1 MKPSKKAVSK
11 TKKNINSTDSKIKFK
26 FAKSVLNLFIG
37 YALYPDTT
45 KVSKMDLSNLYK
57 LLKMTD
63 ERTYEFDISMYSRL
77 ELAKKILEARIEKGL
92 YSFDAIISYC
102 TIENDSENNK
112 LINSIDSFR
121 KLKETEINYIT
132 RSVTDR
138 LQYAF
143 ILIYKEIILEEF
155 LRIDSGDFDS
165 YKEIVSEVKEQC
177 SQLLNE
183 IRKADSASMKKSF
196 TLKSGIFEE
205 LVTNAVSAITDPNT
219 ALITGIQMLNDM
231 LSPGYMPGR
240 LYIWLGIS
248 GSFKSL
254 MLLLSCYWIKKYNKI
269 ETERIPTVLYITT
282 ENSID
287 ESIIRLFNM
296 STPGGDIRQYTPQEV
311 ADMMRT
317 TGSLGLGEGETDIVM
332 QYYNNFEISTGDIY
346 NIVDDLEDN
355 NREVVAVVVDYIKR
369 IRSIT
374 PSMDERIR
382 LANVSNELKDLSVN
396 LKVPVITAQQINR
409 AGNMALDNA
418 SETGKE
424 DLARFLGRGNI
435 AQCWD
440 IIENSDW
447 CGILNIEIEKSTNIK
462 YLTVKEIKK
471 RYKSL
476 TNVTYFNQPF
486 VDIDSIQLVEDVG
499 LTNPAGKI
507 SLATNLNMVDNSMV
521 NSTRGEKSAKPR
533 EEIKSKSK
541 KFSDEFKF
549 DLNI

>member
-1 MKPSKKAVSK
+1 MKQSKKSV
-11 TKKNINSTDSKIKFK
+11 TKIQNNIHNSDNKIKFK
-26 FAKSVLNLFIG
+26 FPKSILNLFIG
-37 YALYPDTT
+37 YSLYPDTS

-63 ERTYEFDISMYSRL
+63 ERSYEFDVSMYARL

-92 YSFDAIISYC
+92 YSFDAIMSYC
-102 TIENDSENNK
+102 NIENDVENNK
-112 LINSIDSFR
+112 LINNINSFTN
-121 KLKETEINYIT
+121 LTESEIRYIT
-132 RSVTDR
+132 RAVTDR

-143 ILIYKEIILEEF
+143 ILLYKEIILNEF
-155 LRIDSGDFDS
+155 LKIDTGEFTS
-165 YKEIVSEVKEQC
+165 YKEVVAEVKEQC
-177 SQLLNE
+177 AQLLND
-183 IRKADSASMKKSF
+183 IRKADAATMKKSF
-196 TLKSGIFEE
+196 SLKEGIFEE
-205 LVTNAVSAITDPNT
+205 LVTSAVSSITDPGT
-219 ALITGIQMLNDM
+219 ALVTGVQMLNDM

-254 MLLLSCYWIKKYNKI
+254 MLLMSCYWIKKYNKI
-269 ETERIPTVLYITT
+269 ETTKTPTVLYITT

-296 STPGGDIRQYTPQEV
+296 STTCGDIRQYLPEEV
-311 ADMMRT
+311 AGMMRDS
-317 TGSLGLGEGETDIVM
+317 GGLTLDDGDTDIVM

-355 NREVVAVVVDYIKR
+355 NREVIAVVVDYIKR
-369 IRSIT
+369 IRSISPT
-374 PSMDERIR
+374 IDERIR

-396 LKVPVITAQQINR
+396 LKIPVITAQQINR

-447 CGILNIEIEKSTNIK
+447 CGILNIEVEKSSNIK

-471 RYKSL
+471 RYKSM
-476 TNVTYFNQPF
+476 TNITYFNQPF
-486 VDIDSIQLVEDVG
+486 VDVDSIQMVEDVG
-499 LTNPAGKI
+499 WSTPAGKI
-507 SLATNLNMVDNSMV
+507 SLATNLNIVDNSMV
-521 NSTRGEKSAKPR
+521 NSTRGDKSAKPR
-533 EEIKSKSK
+533 EDVAK
-541 KFSDEFKF
+541 KKKYSDEFKF
-549 DLNI
+549 DLAI

>member
-1 MKPSKKAVSK
+1 MKQSKKSV
-11 TKKNINSTDSKIKFK
+11 TKIQNNIHNSDNKIKFK
-26 FAKSVLNLFIG
+26 FPKSILNLFIG
-37 YALYPDTT
+37 YSLYPDTS

-63 ERTYEFDISMYSRL
+63 ERSYEFDVSMYARL

-92 YSFDAIISYC
+92 YSFDAIMSYC
-102 TIENDSENNK
+102 NIENDVENNK
-112 LINSIDSFR
+112 LINNINSFTN
-121 KLKETEINYIT
+121 LTESEIKYIT
-132 RSVTDR
+132 RAVTDR

-143 ILIYKEIILEEF
+143 ILLYKEIILNEF
-155 LRIDSGDFDS
+155 LKIDTGEFTS
-165 YKEIVSEVKEQC
+165 YKEVVSEVKEQC
-177 SQLLNE
+177 AQLLND
-183 IRKADSASMKKSF
+183 IRKADAATMKKSF
-196 TLKSGIFEE
+196 SLKEGIFEE
-205 LVTNAVSAITDPNT
+205 LVTSAVASITDPGT
-219 ALITGIQMLNDM
+219 ALVTGVPMLNDM

-254 MLLLSCYWIKKYNKI
+254 MLLMSCYWIKKYNKI
-269 ETERIPTVLYITT
+269 ETTKTPTVLYITT

-296 STPGGDIRQYTPQEV
+296 STTCGDIRQYLPEEI
-311 ADMMRT
+311 AGMMRES
-317 TGSLGLGEGETDIVM
+317 GGLTLDDGDTDIVM

-355 NREVVAVVVDYIKR
+355 NREVIAVVVDYIKR
-369 IRSIT
+369 IRSISPT
-374 PSMDERIR
+374 IDERIR

-396 LKVPVITAQQINR
+396 LKIPVITAQQINR

-447 CGILNIEIEKSTNIK
+447 CGILNIEVEKSSNIK

-471 RYKSL
+471 RYKSM
-476 TNVTYFNQPF
+476 TNITYFNQPF
-486 VDIDSIQLVEDVG
+486 VDVDSIQMVEDVG
-499 LTNPAGKI
+499 WSTPAGKI
-507 SLATNLNMVDNSMV
+507 SLATNLNIVDNSMV
-521 NSTRGEKSAKPR
+521 NSTRGDKSAKPR
-533 EEIKSKSK
+533 EDK
-541 KFSDEFKF
+541 KKKKKYSDEFKF
-549 DLNI
+549 DLAI

>member
-1 MKPSKKAVSK
+1 MKQSKKSV
-11 TKKNINSTDSKIKFK
+11 TKIQNNIHNSDNKIKFK
-26 FAKSVLNLFIG
+26 FPKSILNLFIG
-37 YALYPDTT
+37 YSLYPDTS

-63 ERTYEFDISMYSRL
+63 ERSYEFDVSMYARL

-92 YSFDAIISYC
+92 YSFDAIMSYC
-102 TIENDSENNK
+102 NIENDVENNK
-112 LINSIDSFR
+112 LINNINSFTN
-121 KLKETEINYIT
+121 LTESEIRYIT
-132 RSVTDR
+132 RAVTDR

-143 ILIYKEIILEEF
+143 ILLYKEIILNEF
-155 LRIDSGDFDS
+155 LKIDTGEFTS
-165 YKEIVSEVKEQC
+165 YKEVVAEVKEQC
-177 SQLLNE
+177 AQLLND
-183 IRKADSASMKKSF
+183 IRKADAATMKKSF
-196 TLKSGIFEE
+196 SLKEGIFEE
-205 LVTNAVSAITDPNT
+205 LVTSAVSSITDPGT
-219 ALITGIQMLNDM
+219 ALVTGVQMLNDM

-254 MLLLSCYWIKKYNKI
+254 MLLMSCYWIKKYNKI
-269 ETERIPTVLYITT
+269 ETTKTPTVLYITT

-296 STPGGDIRQYTPQEV
+296 STTCGDIRQYLPEEV
-311 ADMMRT
+311 AGMMRES
-317 TGSLGLGEGETDIVM
+317 GGLTLDDGDTDIVM

-355 NREVVAVVVDYIKR
+355 NREVIAVVVDYIKR
-369 IRSIT
+369 IRSISPT
-374 PSMDERIR
+374 IDERIR

-396 LKVPVITAQQINR
+396 LKIPVITAQQINR

-447 CGILNIEIEKSTNIK
+447 CGILNIEVEKSSNIK

-471 RYKSL
+471 RYKSM
-476 TNVTYFNQPF
+476 TNITYFNQPF
-486 VDIDSIQLVEDVG
+486 VDVDSIQMVEDVG
-499 LTNPAGKI
+499 WSTPAGKI
-507 SLATNLNMVDNSMV
+507 SLATNLNIVDNSMV
-521 NSTRGEKSAKPR
+521 NSTRGDKSAKPR
-533 EEIKSKSK
+533 EDVAK
-541 KFSDEFKF
+541 KKKYSDEFKF
-549 DLNI
+549 DLAI

>member
-1 MKPSKKAVSK
+1 MKQSKKSV
-11 TKKNINSTDSKIKFK
+11 TKIQNNIHNSDNKIKFK
-26 FAKSVLNLFIG
+26 FPKSILNLFIG
-37 YALYPDTT
+37 YSLYPDTS

-63 ERTYEFDISMYSRL
+63 ERSYEFDVSMYARL

-92 YSFDAIISYC
+92 YSFDAIMSYC
-102 TIENDSENNK
+102 NIENDVENNK
-112 LINSIDSFR
+112 LINNISSFTN
-121 KLKETEINYIT
+121 LTESEIKYIT
-132 RSVTDR
+132 RAVTDR

-143 ILIYKEIILEEF
+143 ILLYKEIILNEF
-155 LRIDSGDFDS
+155 LKIDTGEFTS
-165 YKEIVSEVKEQC
+165 YKEVVAEVKDQC
-177 SQLLNE
+177 AQLLND
-183 IRKADSASMKKSF
+183 IRKADAATMKKSF
-196 TLKSGIFEE
+196 SLKEGIFEE
-205 LVTNAVSAITDPNT
+205 LVTSAVSSITDPGT
-219 ALITGIQMLNDM
+219 ALVTGVQMLNDM

-254 MLLLSCYWIKKYNKI
+254 MLLMSCYWIKKYNKI
-269 ETERIPTVLYITT
+269 ETTKTPTVLYITT

-296 STPGGDIRQYTPQEV
+296 STTCGDIRQYLPEEV
-311 ADMMRT
+311 AGMMRES
-317 TGSLGLGEGETDIVM
+317 GGLTLDDGDIDIVM

-355 NREVVAVVVDYIKR
+355 NREVIAVVVDYIKR
-369 IRSIT
+369 IRSISPT
-374 PSMDERIR
+374 IDERIR

-396 LKVPVITAQQINR
+396 LKIPVITAQQINR

-447 CGILNIEIEKSTNIK
+447 CGILNIEVEKSSNIK

-471 RYKSL
+471 RYKSM
-476 TNVTYFNQPF
+476 TNITYFNQPF
-486 VDIDSIQLVEDVG
+486 VDVDSIQMVEDVG
-499 LTNPAGKI
+499 WSTPAGKI
-507 SLATNLNMVDNSMV
+507 SLATNLNIVDNSMV
-521 NSTRGEKSAKPR
+521 NSTRGDKSAKPR
-533 EEIKSKSK
+533 EDVAK
-541 KFSDEFKF
+541 KKKYSDEFKF
-549 DLNI
+549 DLAI

>member
-1 MKPSKKAVSK
+1 MKQSKKSV
-11 TKKNINSTDSKIKFK
+11 TKIQNNIHNSDNKIKFK
-26 FAKSVLNLFIG
+26 FPKSILNLFIG
-37 YALYPDTT
+37 YSLYPDTS

-63 ERTYEFDISMYSRL
+63 ERSYEFDVSMYARL

-92 YSFDAIISYC
+92 YSFDAILSYC
-102 TIENDSENNK
+102 NIENDVENNK
-112 LINSIDSFR
+112 LINNISSFTN
-121 KLKETEINYIT
+121 LTESEIKYIT
-132 RSVTDR
+132 RAVTDR

-143 ILIYKEIILEEF
+143 ILLYKEIILNEF
-155 LRIDSGDFDS
+155 LKIDTGEFTS
-165 YKEIVSEVKEQC
+165 YKEVVAEVKEQC
-177 SQLLNE
+177 AQLLND
-183 IRKADSASMKKSF
+183 IRKADAATMKKSF
-196 TLKSGIFEE
+196 SLKEGIFEE
-205 LVTNAVSAITDPNT
+205 LVTSAVSSITDPGT
-219 ALITGIQMLNDM
+219 ALVTGVQMLNDM

-254 MLLLSCYWIKKYNKI
+254 MLLMSCYWIKKYNKI
-269 ETERIPTVLYITT
+269 ETTKTPTVLYITT

-296 STPGGDIRQYTPQEV
+296 STTCGDIRQYLPEEI
-311 ADMMRT
+311 AGMMRES
-317 TGSLGLGEGETDIVM
+317 GGLTLDDGDTDIVM

-355 NREVVAVVVDYIKR
+355 NREVIAVVVDYIKR
-369 IRSIT
+369 IRSISPT
-374 PSMDERIR
+374 IDERIR

-396 LKVPVITAQQINR
+396 LKIPVITAQQINR

-447 CGILNIEIEKSTNIK
+447 CGILNIEVEKSSNIK

-471 RYKSL
+471 RYKSM
-476 TNVTYFNQPF
+476 TNITYFNQPF
-486 VDIDSIQLVEDVG
+486 VDVDSIQMVEDVG
-499 LTNPAGKI
+499 WSTPAGKI
-507 SLATNLNMVDNSMV
+507 SLATNLNIVDNSMV
-521 NSTRGEKSAKPR
+521 NSTRGDKSAKPR
-533 EEIKSKSK
+533 EDVAK
-541 KFSDEFKF
+541 KKKYSDEFKF
-549 DLNI
+549 DLAI

>member
-1 MKPSKKAVSK
+1 MKQSKKSI
-11 TKKNINSTDSKIKFK
+11 TKIQNNIHNSDNKIKFK
-26 FAKSVLNLFIG
+26 FPKSILNLFIG
-37 YALYPDTT
+37 YSLYPDTS

-63 ERTYEFDISMYSRL
+63 ERSYEFDVSMYARL

-92 YSFDAIISYC
+92 YSFDAIMSYC
-102 TIENDSENNK
+102 NIENDVENNK
-112 LINSIDSFR
+112 LINNINSFTN
-121 KLKETEINYIT
+121 LTESEIKYIT
-132 RSVTDR
+132 RAVTDR

-143 ILIYKEIILEEF
+143 ILLYKEIILNEF
-155 LRIDSGDFDS
+155 LKIDTGEFTS
-165 YKEIVSEVKEQC
+165 YKEVVSQVKEQC
-177 SQLLNE
+177 AQLLND
-183 IRKADSASMKKSF
+183 IRKADAATMKKSF
-196 TLKSGIFEE
+196 SLKEGIFEE
-205 LVTNAVSAITDPNT
+205 LVTSAVASITDPGT
-219 ALITGIQMLNDM
+219 ALVTGVQMLNDM

-254 MLLLSCYWIKKYNKI
+254 MLLMSCYWIKKYNKI
-269 ETERIPTVLYITT
+269 ETTKTPTVLYITT

-296 STPGGDIRQYTPQEV
+296 STTCGDIRQYLPEEV
-311 ADMMRT
+311 AGMMRES
-317 TGSLGLGEGETDIVM
+317 GGLTLDDGDTDIVM

-355 NREVVAVVVDYIKR
+355 NREVIAVVVDYIKR
-369 IRSIT
+369 IRSISPT
-374 PSMDERIR
+374 IDERIR

-396 LKVPVITAQQINR
+396 LKIPVITAQQINR

-447 CGILNIEIEKSTNIK
+447 CGILNIEVEKSSNIK

-471 RYKSL
+471 RYKSM
-476 TNVTYFNQPF
+476 TNITYFNQPF
-486 VDIDSIQLVEDVG
+486 VDVDSIQMVEDVG
-499 LTNPAGKI
+499 WSTPAGKI
-507 SLATNLNMVDNSMV
+507 SLATNLNIVDNSMV
-521 NSTRGEKSAKPR
+521 NSTRGDKSAKPR
-533 EEIKSKSK
+533 EDVAK
-541 KFSDEFKF
+541 KKKYSDEFKF
-549 DLNI
+549 DLAI

>member
-1 MKPSKKAVSK
+1 MKQSKKSV
-11 TKKNINSTDSKIKFK
+11 TKIQNNIHNSDNKIKFK
-26 FAKSVLNLFIG
+26 FPKSILNLFIG
-37 YALYPDTT
+37 YALYPDTS

-63 ERTYEFDISMYSRL
+63 ERSYEFDVSMYARL

-92 YSFDAIISYC
+92 YSFDAIMSYC
-102 TIENDSENNK
+102 NIENDVENNK
-112 LINSIDSFR
+112 LINNISSFTN
-121 KLKETEINYIT
+121 LTESEIKYIT
-132 RSVTDR
+132 RAVTDR

-143 ILIYKEIILEEF
+143 ILLYKEIILNEF
-155 LRIDSGDFDS
+155 LKIDTGEFTS
-165 YKEIVSEVKEQC
+165 YKEVVAEVKEQC
-177 SQLLNE
+177 AQLLND
-183 IRKADSASMKKSF
+183 IRKADAATMKKSF
-196 TLKSGIFEE
+196 SLKEGIFEE
-205 LVTNAVSAITDPNT
+205 LVTSAVASITDPGT
-219 ALITGIQMLNDM
+219 ALVTGVQMLNDM

-254 MLLLSCYWIKKYNKI
+254 MLLMSCYWIKKYNKI
-269 ETERIPTVLYITT
+269 ETTKTPTVLYITT

-296 STPGGDIRQYTPQEV
+296 STTCGDIRQYLPEEI
-311 ADMMRT
+311 AGMMRES
-317 TGSLGLGEGETDIVM
+317 GGLTLDDGDTDIVM

-355 NREVVAVVVDYIKR
+355 NREVIAVVVDYIKR
-369 IRSIT
+369 IRSISPT
-374 PSMDERIR
+374 IDERIR

-396 LKVPVITAQQINR
+396 LKIPVITAQQINR

-447 CGILNIEIEKSTNIK
+447 CGILNIEVEKSSNIK

-471 RYKSL
+471 RYKSM
-476 TNVTYFNQPF
+476 TNITYFNQPF
-486 VDIDSIQLVEDVG
+486 VDVDSIQMVEDVG
-499 LTNPAGKI
+499 WSTPAGKI
-507 SLATNLNMVDNSMV
+507 SLATNLNIVDNSMV
-521 NSTRGEKSAKPR
+521 NSTRGDKSAKPR
-533 EEIKSKSK
+533 EDVAK
-541 KFSDEFKF
+541 KKKYSDEFKF
-549 DLNI
+549 DLAI

>member
-1 MKPSKKAVSK
+1 MKQSKKSV
-11 TKKNINSTDSKIKFK
+11 TKIQNNIHNSDNKIKFK
-26 FAKSVLNLFIG
+26 FPKSILNLFIG
-37 YALYPDTT
+37 YSLYPDTS

-63 ERTYEFDISMYSRL
+63 ERSYEFDVSMYARL

-92 YSFDAIISYC
+92 YSFDAIMSYC
-102 TIENDSENNK
+102 NIENDVENNK
-112 LINSIDSFR
+112 LINNINSFTN
-121 KLKETEINYIT
+121 LTESEIKYIT
-132 RSVTDR
+132 RAVTDR

-143 ILIYKEIILEEF
+143 ILLYKEIILNEF
-155 LRIDSGDFDS
+155 LKIDTGEFTS
-165 YKEIVSEVKEQC
+165 YKEVVAEVKEQC
-177 SQLLNE
+177 AQLLND
-183 IRKADSASMKKSF
+183 IRKADVATMKKSF
-196 TLKSGIFEE
+196 SLKEGIFEE
-205 LVTNAVSAITDPNT
+205 LVTSAVSSITDPGT
-219 ALITGIQMLNDM
+219 ALVTGVQMLNDM

-254 MLLLSCYWIKKYNKI
+254 MLLMSCYWIKKYNKI
-269 ETERIPTVLYITT
+269 ETTKTPTVLYITT

-296 STPGGDIRQYTPQEV
+296 STTCGDIRQYLPEEV
-311 ADMMRT
+311 AGMMRDS
-317 TGSLGLGEGETDIVM
+317 GGLTLDDGDTDIVM

-355 NREVVAVVVDYIKR
+355 NREVIAVVVDYIKR
-369 IRSIT
+369 IRSISPT
-374 PSMDERIR
+374 IDERIR

-396 LKVPVITAQQINR
+396 LKIPVITAQQINR

-447 CGILNIEIEKSTNIK
+447 CGILNIEVEKSSNIK

-471 RYKSL
+471 RYKSM
-476 TNVTYFNQPF
+476 TNITYFNQPF
-486 VDIDSIQLVEDVG
+486 VDVDSIQMVEDVG
-499 LTNPAGKI
+499 WSTPAGKI
-507 SLATNLNMVDNSMV
+507 SLATNLNIVDNSMV
-521 NSTRGEKSAKPR
+521 NSTRGDKSAKPR
-533 EEIKSKSK
+533 EDVAK
-541 KFSDEFKF
+541 KKKYSDEFKF
-549 DLNI
+549 DLAI

>member
-1 MKPSKKAVSK
+1 MKQSKKSV
-11 TKKNINSTDSKIKFK
+11 TKIQNNIHNSDNKIKFK
-26 FAKSVLNLFIG
+26 FPKSILNLFIG
-37 YALYPDTT
+37 YSLYPDTS

-63 ERTYEFDISMYSRL
+63 ERSYEFDVSMYARL

-92 YSFDAIISYC
+92 YSFDAIMSYC
-102 TIENDSENNK
+102 NIENDVENNK
-112 LINSIDSFR
+112 LINNINSFTN
-121 KLKETEINYIT
+121 LTESEIKYIT
-132 RSVTDR
+132 RAVTDR

-143 ILIYKEIILEEF
+143 ILLYKEIILNEF
-155 LRIDSGDFDS
+155 LKIDTGEFTS
-165 YKEIVSEVKEQC
+165 YKEVVSEVKEQC
-177 SQLLNE
+177 AQLLND
-183 IRKADSASMKKSF
+183 IRKADAATMKKSF
-196 TLKSGIFEE
+196 SLKEGIFEE
-205 LVTNAVSAITDPNT
+205 LVTSAVASITDPGT
-219 ALITGIQMLNDM
+219 ALVTGVQMLNDM

-254 MLLLSCYWIKKYNKI
+254 MLLMSCYCIKKYNKI
-269 ETERIPTVLYITT
+269 ETTKTPTVLYITT

-296 STPGGDIRQYTPQEV
+296 STTCGDIRQYLPEEI
-311 ADMMRT
+311 AGMMRES
-317 TGSLGLGEGETDIVM
+317 GGLTLDDGDTDIVM

-355 NREVVAVVVDYIKR
+355 NREVIAVVVDYIKR
-369 IRSIT
+369 IRSISPT
-374 PSMDERIR
+374 IDERIR

-396 LKVPVITAQQINR
+396 LKIPVITAQQINR

-447 CGILNIEIEKSTNIK
+447 CGILNIEVEKSSNIK

-471 RYKSL
+471 RYKSM
-476 TNVTYFNQPF
+476 TNITYFNQPF
-486 VDIDSIQLVEDVG
+486 VDVDSIQMVEDVG
-499 LTNPAGKI
+499 WSTPAGKI
-507 SLATNLNMVDNSMV
+507 SLATNLNIVDNSMV
-521 NSTRGEKSAKPR
+521 NSTRGDKSAKPR
-533 EEIKSKSK
+533 EDVAK
-541 KFSDEFKF
+541 KKKYSDEFKF
-549 DLNI
+549 DLAI

>member
-1 MKPSKKAVSK
+1 MKQSKKSV
-11 TKKNINSTDSKIKFK
+11 TKIQNNIHNSDNKIKFK
-26 FAKSVLNLFIG
+26 FPKSILNLFIG
-37 YALYPDTT
+37 YSLYPDTS

-63 ERTYEFDISMYSRL
+63 ERSYEFDVSMYARL

-92 YSFDAIISYC
+92 YSFDAIMSYC
-102 TIENDSENNK
+102 NIENDVENNK
-112 LINSIDSFR
+112 LINNINSFTN
-121 KLKETEINYIT
+121 LTESEIKYIT
-132 RSVTDR
+132 RAVTDR

-143 ILIYKEIILEEF
+143 ILLYKEIILNEF
-155 LRIDSGDFDS
+155 LKIDTGEFTS
-165 YKEIVSEVKEQC
+165 YKEVVSEVKEQC
-177 SQLLNE
+177 AQLLND
-183 IRKADSASMKKSF
+183 IRKADAATMKKSF
-196 TLKSGIFEE
+196 SLKEGIFEE
-205 LVTNAVSAITDPNT
+205 LVTSAVASITDPGT
-219 ALITGIQMLNDM
+219 ALVTGIQMLNDM
-231 LSPGYMPGR
+231 LSPGYMPAR

-254 MLLLSCYWIKKYNKI
+254 MLLMSCYWIKKYNKI
-269 ETERIPTVLYITT
+269 ETTKTPTVLYITT

-296 STPGGDIRQYTPQEV
+296 STTCGDIRQYLPEEI
-311 ADMMRT
+311 AGMMRES
-317 TGSLGLGEGETDIVM
+317 GGLTLDDGDTDIVM

-355 NREVVAVVVDYIKR
+355 NREVIAVVVDYIKR
-369 IRSIT
+369 IRSISPT
-374 PSMDERIR
+374 IDERIR

-396 LKVPVITAQQINR
+396 LKIPVITAQQINR

-447 CGILNIEIEKSTNIK
+447 CGILNIEVEKSSNIK

-471 RYKSL
+471 RYKSM
-476 TNVTYFNQPF
+476 TNITYFNQPF
-486 VDIDSIQLVEDVG
+486 VDVDSIQMVEDVG
-499 LTNPAGKI
+499 WSTPAGKI
-507 SLATNLNMVDNSMV
+507 SLATNLNIVDNSMV
-521 NSTRGEKSAKPR
+521 NSTRGDKSAKPR
-533 EEIKSKSK
+533 EDVAK
-541 KFSDEFKF
+541 KKKYSDEFKF
-549 DLNI
+549 DLAI

>member
-1 MKPSKKAVSK
+1 MKQSKKSV
-11 TKKNINSTDSKIKFK
+11 TKIQNNIHNSDNKIKFK
-26 FAKSVLNLFIG
+26 FPKSILNLFIG
-37 YALYPDTT
+37 YSLYPDTS

-63 ERTYEFDISMYSRL
+63 ERSYEFDVSMYARL

-92 YSFDAIISYC
+92 YSFDAIMSYC
-102 TIENDSENNK
+102 NIENDVENNK
-112 LINSIDSFR
+112 LINNISSFTN
-121 KLKETEINYIT
+121 LTESEIKYIT
-132 RSVTDR
+132 RAVTDR

-143 ILIYKEIILEEF
+143 ILLYKEIILNEF
-155 LRIDSGDFDS
+155 LKIDTGEFTS
-165 YKEIVSEVKEQC
+165 YKEVVSEVKEQC
-177 SQLLNE
+177 AQLLND
-183 IRKADSASMKKSF
+183 IRKADAATMKKSF
-196 TLKSGIFEE
+196 SLKEGIFEE
-205 LVTNAVSAITDPNT
+205 LVTSAVSSITDPGT
-219 ALITGIQMLNDM
+219 ALVTGVQMLNDM

-254 MLLLSCYWIKKYNKI
+254 MLLMSCYWIKKYNKI
-269 ETERIPTVLYITT
+269 ETTKTPTVLYITT

-296 STPGGDIRQYTPQEV
+296 STTCGDIRQYLPEEV
-311 ADMMRT
+311 AGMMRNS
-317 TGSLGLGEGETDIVM
+317 GGLTLDDGDTDIVM

-355 NREVVAVVVDYIKR
+355 NREVIAVVVDYIKR
-369 IRSIT
+369 IRSISPT
-374 PSMDERIR
+374 IDERIR

-396 LKVPVITAQQINR
+396 LKIPVITAQQINR

-447 CGILNIEIEKSTNIK
+447 CGILNIEVEKSSNIK

-471 RYKSL
+471 RYKSM
-476 TNVTYFNQPF
+476 TNITYFNQPF
-486 VDIDSIQLVEDVG
+486 VDVDSIQMVEDVG
-499 LTNPAGKI
+499 WSTPAGKI
-507 SLATNLNMVDNSMV
+507 SLATNLNIVDNSMV
-521 NSTRGEKSAKPR
+521 NSTRGDKSAKPR
-533 EEIKSKSK
+533 EDVAK
-541 KFSDEFKF
+541 KKKYSDEFKF
-549 DLNI
+549 DLAI

>member
-1 MKPSKKAVSK
+1 MKQSKKSV
-11 TKKNINSTDSKIKFK
+11 TKIQNNIHNSDNKIKFK
-26 FAKSVLNLFIG
+26 FPKSILNLFIG
-37 YALYPDTT
+37 YSLYPDTS

-63 ERTYEFDISMYSRL
+63 ERSYEFDVSMYARL

-92 YSFDAIISYC
+92 YSFDAIMSYC
-102 TIENDSENNK
+102 NIENDVENNK
-112 LINSIDSFR
+112 LINNINSFTN
-121 KLKETEINYIT
+121 LTESEIKYIT
-132 RSVTDR
+132 RAVTDR

-143 ILIYKEIILEEF
+143 ILLYKEIILNEF
-155 LRIDSGDFDS
+155 LKIDTGEFTS
-165 YKEIVSEVKEQC
+165 YKEVVAEVKEQC
-177 SQLLNE
+177 AQLLND
-183 IRKADSASMKKSF
+183 IRKADAATMKKSF
-196 TLKSGIFEE
+196 SLKEGIFEE
-205 LVTNAVSAITDPNT
+205 LVTSAVASITDPGT
-219 ALITGIQMLNDM
+219 ALVTGVQMLNDM

-254 MLLLSCYWIKKYNKI
+254 MLLMSCYWIKKYNKI
-269 ETERIPTVLYITT
+269 ETTKTPTVLYITT

-296 STPGGDIRQYTPQEV
+296 STTCGDIRQYLPEEI
-311 ADMMRT
+311 AGMMRES
-317 TGSLGLGEGETDIVM
+317 GGLTLDDGDTDIVM
-332 QYYNNFEISTGDIY
+332 QYYNNFEISTGIY

-355 NREVVAVVVDYIKR
+355 NREVIAVVVDYIKR
-369 IRSIT
+369 IRSISPT
-374 PSMDERIR
+374 IDERIR

-396 LKVPVITAQQINR
+396 LKIPVITAQQINR

-447 CGILNIEIEKSTNIK
+447 CGILNIEVEKSSNIK

-471 RYKSL
+471 RYKSM
-476 TNVTYFNQPF
+476 TNITYFNQPF
-486 VDIDSIQLVEDVG
+486 VDVDSIQMVEDVG
-499 LTNPAGKI
+499 WSTPAGKI
-507 SLATNLNMVDNSMV
+507 SLATNLNIVDNSMV
-521 NSTRGEKSAKPR
+521 NSTRGDKSAKPR
-533 EEIKSKSK
+533 EDVAK
-541 KFSDEFKF
+541 KKKYSDEFKF
-549 DLNI
+549 DLAI

>member
-1 MKPSKKAVSK
+1 MKQSKKSV
-11 TKKNINSTDSKIKFK
+11 TKIQNNINNSDNKIKFK
-26 FAKSVLNLFIG
+26 FPKSILNLFIG
-37 YALYPDTT
+37 YSLYLDTS

-63 ERTYEFDISMYSRL
+63 ERSYEFDVSMYARL

-92 YSFDAIISYC
+92 YSFDAIMSYC
-102 TIENDSENNK
+102 NIENDVENNK
-112 LINSIDSFR
+112 LINNINSFTN
-121 KLKETEINYIT
+121 LTESEIKYIT
-132 RSVTDR
+132 RAVTDR

-143 ILIYKEIILEEF
+143 ILLYKEIILNEF
-155 LRIDSGDFDS
+155 LKIDTGEFTS
-165 YKEIVSEVKEQC
+165 YKEVVAEVKEQC
-177 SQLLNE
+177 AQLLND
-183 IRKADSASMKKSF
+183 IRKADAATMKKSF
-196 TLKSGIFEE
+196 SLKEGIFEE
-205 LVTNAVSAITDPNT
+205 LVTSAVSSITDPGT
-219 ALITGIQMLNDM
+219 ALVTGVQMLNDM

-254 MLLLSCYWIKKYNKI
+254 MLLMSCYWIKKYNKI
-269 ETERIPTVLYITT
+269 ETTKTPTVLYITT

-296 STPGGDIRQYTPQEV
+296 STTCGDIRQYLPEEV
-311 ADMMRT
+311 AGMMRDS
-317 TGSLGLGEGETDIVM
+317 GGLTLDDGDTDIVM

-346 NIVDDLEDN
+346 NIVDGLEDN
-355 NREVVAVVVDYIKR
+355 NREVIAVVVDYIKR
-369 IRSIT
+369 IRSISPT
-374 PSMDERIR
+374 IDERIR

-396 LKVPVITAQQINR
+396 LKIPVITAQQINR

-447 CGILNIEIEKSTNIK
+447 CGILNIEVEKSSNIK

-471 RYKSL
+471 RYKSM
-476 TNVTYFNQPF
+476 TNITYFNQPF
-486 VDIDSIQLVEDVG
+486 VDVDSIQMVEDVG
-499 LTNPAGKI
+499 WSTPAGKI
-507 SLATNLNMVDNSMV
+507 SLATNLNIVDNSMV
-521 NSTRGEKSAKPR
+521 NSTRGDKSAKPR
-533 EEIKSKSK
+533 EDVAK
-541 KFSDEFKF
+541 KKKYSDEFKF
-549 DLNI
+549 DLAI

>member
-1 MKPSKKAVSK
+1 MKQSKKSV
-11 TKKNINSTDSKIKFK
+11 TKIQNNIHNSDNKIKFK
-26 FAKSVLNLFIG
+26 FPKSILNLFIG
-37 YALYPDTT
+37 YSLYPDTS

-63 ERTYEFDISMYSRL
+63 ERSYEFDVSMYARL

-92 YSFDAIISYC
+92 YSFDAIMSYC
-102 TIENDSENNK
+102 NIENDVENNK
-112 LINSIDSFR
+112 LINNINSFTN
-121 KLKETEINYIT
+121 LTESEIKYIT
-132 RSVTDR
+132 RAVTDR

-143 ILIYKEIILEEF
+143 ILLYKEIILNEF
-155 LRIDSGDFDS
+155 LKIDTGEFTS
-165 YKEIVSEVKEQC
+165 YKEVVSEVKEQC
-177 SQLLNE
+177 AQLLND
-183 IRKADSASMKKSF
+183 IRKADAATMKKSF
-196 TLKSGIFEE
+196 SLKEGIFEE
-205 LVTNAVSAITDPNT
+205 LVTSAVSSITDPGT
-219 ALITGIQMLNDM
+219 ALVTGVQMLNDM

-254 MLLLSCYWIKKYNKI
+254 MLLMSCYWIKKYNKI
-269 ETERIPTVLYITT
+269 ETTKTPTVLYITT

-296 STPGGDIRQYTPQEV
+296 STTCGDIRQYLPEEV
-311 ADMMRT
+311 AGMMRNS
-317 TGSLGLGEGETDIVM
+317 GGLTLDDGDTDIVM

-355 NREVVAVVVDYIKR
+355 NREVIAVVVDYIKR
-369 IRSIT
+369 IRSISPT
-374 PSMDERIR
+374 IDERIR

-396 LKVPVITAQQINR
+396 LKIPVITAQQINR

-447 CGILNIEIEKSTNIK
+447 CGILNIEVEKSSNIK

-471 RYKSL
+471 RYKSM
-476 TNVTYFNQPF
+476 TNITYFNQPF
-486 VDIDSIQLVEDVG
+486 VDVDSIQMVEDVG
-499 LTNPAGKI
+499 WSTPAGKI
-507 SLATNLNMVDNSMV
+507 SLATNLNIVDNSMV
-521 NSTRGEKSAKPR
+521 NSTRGDKSAKPR
-533 EEIKSKSK
+533 EDVAK
-541 KFSDEFKF
+541 KKKYSDEFKF
-549 DLNI
+549 DLAI

>member
-1 MKPSKKAVSK
+1 MKQSKKSV
-11 TKKNINSTDSKIKFK
+11 TKIQNNIHNSDNKIKFK
-26 FAKSVLNLFIG
+26 FPKSILNLFIG
-37 YALYPDTT
+37 YSLYPDTS

-63 ERTYEFDISMYSRL
+63 ERSYEFDVSMYARL

-92 YSFDAIISYC
+92 YSFDAIMSYC
-102 TIENDSENNK
+102 NIENDVENNK
-112 LINSIDSFR
+112 LINNISSFTN
-121 KLKETEINYIT
+121 LTESEIKYIT
-132 RSVTDR
+132 RAVTDR

-143 ILIYKEIILEEF
+143 ILLYKEIILNEF
-155 LRIDSGDFDS
+155 LKIDTGEFTS
-165 YKEIVSEVKEQC
+165 YKEVVAEVKEQC
-177 SQLLNE
+177 AQLLND
-183 IRKADSASMKKSF
+183 IRKADAATMKKSF
-196 TLKSGIFEE
+196 SLKEGIFEE
-205 LVTNAVSAITDPNT
+205 LVTSAVSSITDPGT
-219 ALITGIQMLNDM
+219 ALVTGVQMLNDM

-254 MLLLSCYWIKKYNKI
+254 MLLMSCYWIKKYNKI
-269 ETERIPTVLYITT
+269 ETTKTPTVLYITT

-296 STPGGDIRQYTPQEV
+296 STTCGDIRQYLPEEI
-311 ADMMRT
+311 AGMMRES
-317 TGSLGLGEGETDIVM
+317 GGLTLDDGDTDIVM

-355 NREVVAVVVDYIKR
+355 NREVIAVVVDYIKR
-369 IRSIT
+369 IRSISPT
-374 PSMDERIR
+374 IDERIR

-396 LKVPVITAQQINR
+396 LKIPVITAQQINR

-447 CGILNIEIEKSTNIK
+447 CGILNIEVEKSSNIK

-471 RYKSL
+471 RYKSM
-476 TNVTYFNQPF
+476 TNITYFNQPF
-486 VDIDSIQLVEDVG
+486 VDVDSIQMVEDVG
-499 LTNPAGKI
+499 WSTPAGKI
-507 SLATNLNMVDNSMV
+507 SLATNLNIVDNSMV
-521 NSTRGEKSAKPR
+521 NSTRGDKSAKPR
-533 EEIKSKSK
+533 EDVAK
-541 KFSDEFKF
+541 KKKYSDEFKF
-549 DLNI
+549 DLAI

>member
-1 MKPSKKAVSK
+1 MKQSKKSV
-11 TKKNINSTDSKIKFK
+11 TKIQNNIHNSDNKIKFK
-26 FAKSVLNLFIG
+26 FPKSILNLFIG
-37 YALYPDTT
+37 YSLYPDTS

-63 ERTYEFDISMYSRL
+63 ERSYEFDVSMYARL

-92 YSFDAIISYC
+92 YSFDAIMSYC
-102 TIENDSENNK
+102 NIENDVENNK
-112 LINSIDSFR
+112 LINNINSFTN
-121 KLKETEINYIT
+121 LSESEIKYIT
-132 RSVTDR
+132 RAVTDR

-143 ILIYKEIILEEF
+143 ILLYKEIILNEF
-155 LRIDSGDFDS
+155 LKIDTGEFTS
-165 YKEIVSEVKEQC
+165 YKEVVSEVKEQC
-177 SQLLNE
+177 AQLLND
-183 IRKADSASMKKSF
+183 IRKADAATMKKSF
-196 TLKSGIFEE
+196 SLKEGIFEE
-205 LVTNAVSAITDPNT
+205 LVTSAVASITDPGT
-219 ALITGIQMLNDM
+219 ALVTGVQMLNDM

-254 MLLLSCYWIKKYNKI
+254 MLLMSCYWIKKYNKI
-269 ETERIPTVLYITT
+269 ETTKTPTVLYITT

-296 STPGGDIRQYTPQEV
+296 STTCGDIRQYLPEEI
-311 ADMMRT
+311 AGMMRES
-317 TGSLGLGEGETDIVM
+317 GGLTLDDGDTDIVM

-355 NREVVAVVVDYIKR
+355 NREVIAVVVDYIKR
-369 IRSIT
+369 IRSISPT
-374 PSMDERIR
+374 IDERIR

-396 LKVPVITAQQINR
+396 LKIPVITAQQINR

-447 CGILNIEIEKSTNIK
+447 CGILNIEVEKSSNIK

-471 RYKSL
+471 RYKSM
-476 TNVTYFNQPF
+476 TNITYFNQPF
-486 VDIDSIQLVEDVG
+486 VDVDSIQMVEDVG
-499 LTNPAGKI
+499 WSTPAGKI
-507 SLATNLNMVDNSMV
+507 SLATNLNIVDNSMV
-521 NSTRGEKSAKPR
+521 NSTRGDKSAKPR
-533 EEIKSKSK
+533 EDVAK
-541 KFSDEFKF
+541 KKKYSDEFKF
-549 DLNI
+549 DLAI

>member
-1 MKPSKKAVSK
+1 MKQSKKSV
-11 TKKNINSTDSKIKFK
+11 TKIQNNIHNSDNKIKFK
-26 FAKSVLNLFIG
+26 FPKSILNLFIG
-37 YALYPDTT
+37 YSLYPDTS

-63 ERTYEFDISMYSRL
+63 ERSYEFDVSMYARL

-92 YSFDAIISYC
+92 YSFDAIMSYC
-102 TIENDSENNK
+102 NIENDVENNK
-112 LINSIDSFR
+112 LINNINSFTN
-121 KLKETEINYIT
+121 LTESEIKYIT
-132 RSVTDR
+132 RAVTDR

-143 ILIYKEIILEEF
+143 ILLYKEIILNEF
-155 LRIDSGDFDS
+155 LKIDTGEFTS
-165 YKEIVSEVKEQC
+165 YKEVVSEVKEQC
-177 SQLLNE
+177 AQLLND
-183 IRKADSASMKKSF
+183 IRKADAATMKKSF
-196 TLKSGIFEE
+196 SLKEGIFEE
-205 LVTNAVSAITDPNT
+205 LVTSAVASITDPGT
-219 ALITGIQMLNDM
+219 ALVTGVQMLNDM

-254 MLLLSCYWIKKYNKI
+254 MLLMSCYWIKKYNKI
-269 ETERIPTVLYITT
+269 ETTKTPTVLYITT

-296 STPGGDIRQYTPQEV
+296 STTCGDIRQYLPEEV
-311 ADMMRT
+311 AGMMRES
-317 TGSLGLGEGETDIVM
+317 GGLTLDDGDTDIVM

-355 NREVVAVVVDYIKR
+355 NREVIAVVVDYIKR
-369 IRSIT
+369 IRSISPT
-374 PSMDERIR
+374 IDERIR

-396 LKVPVITAQQINR
+396 LKIPVITAQQINR

-447 CGILNIEIEKSTNIK
+447 CGILNIEVEKSSNIK

-471 RYKSL
+471 RYKSM
-476 TNVTYFNQPF
+476 TNITYFNQPF
-486 VDIDSIQLVEDVG
+486 VDVDSIQMVEDVG
-499 LTNPAGKI
+499 WSTPAGKI
-507 SLATNLNMVDNSMV
+507 SLATNLNIVDNSMV
-521 NSTRGEKSAKPR
+521 NSTRGDKSAKPR
-533 EEIKSKSK
+533 EDVAK
-541 KFSDEFKF
+541 KKKYSDEFKF
-549 DLNI
+549 DLAI

>member
-1 MKPSKKAVSK
+1 MKQSKKSV
-11 TKKNINSTDSKIKFK
+11 TKIQNNIHNSDNKIKFK
-26 FAKSVLNLFIG
+26 FPKSILNLFIG
-37 YALYPDTT
+37 YSLYSDTS

-63 ERTYEFDISMYSRL
+63 ERSYEFDVSMYARL

-92 YSFDAIISYC
+92 YSFDAIMSYC
-102 TIENDSENNK
+102 NIENDVENNK
-112 LINSIDSFR
+112 LINNISSFTN
-121 KLKETEINYIT
+121 LTESEIKYIT
-132 RSVTDR
+132 RAVTDR

-143 ILIYKEIILEEF
+143 ILLYKEIILNEF
-155 LRIDSGDFDS
+155 LKIDTGEFTS
-165 YKEIVSEVKEQC
+165 YKEVVAEVKEQC
-177 SQLLNE
+177 AQLLND
-183 IRKADSASMKKSF
+183 IRKADAATMKKSF
-196 TLKSGIFEE
+196 SLKEGIFEE
-205 LVTNAVSAITDPNT
+205 LVTSAVSSITDPGT
-219 ALITGIQMLNDM
+219 ALVTGVQMLNDM

-254 MLLLSCYWIKKYNKI
+254 MLLMSCYWIKKYNKI
-269 ETERIPTVLYITT
+269 ETTKTPTVLYITT

-296 STPGGDIRQYTPQEV
+296 STTCGDIRQYLPEEI
-311 ADMMRT
+311 AGMMRES
-317 TGSLGLGEGETDIVM
+317 GGLTLDDGDTDIVM

-355 NREVVAVVVDYIKR
+355 NREVIAVVVDYIKR
-369 IRSIT
+369 IRSISPT
-374 PSMDERIR
+374 IDERIR

-396 LKVPVITAQQINR
+396 LKIPVITAQQINR

-447 CGILNIEIEKSTNIK
+447 CGILNIEVEKSSNIK

-471 RYKSL
+471 RYKSM
-476 TNVTYFNQPF
+476 TNITYFNQPF
-486 VDIDSIQLVEDVG
+486 VDVDSIQMVEDVG
-499 LTNPAGKI
+499 WSTPAGKI
-507 SLATNLNMVDNSMV
+507 SLATNLNIVDNSMV
-521 NSTRGEKSAKPR
+521 NSTRGDKSAKPR
-533 EEIKSKSK
+533 EDVAK
-541 KFSDEFKF
+541 KKKYSDEFKF
-549 DLNI
+549 DLAI

>member
-1 MKPSKKAVSK
+1 MKQSKKSV
-11 TKKNINSTDSKIKFK
+11 TKIQNNIHNSDNKIKFK
-26 FAKSVLNLFIG
+26 FPKSILNLFIG
-37 YALYPDTT
+37 YSLYPDTS

-63 ERTYEFDISMYSRL
+63 ERSYEFDVSMYARL

-92 YSFDAIISYC
+92 YSFDAIMSYC
-102 TIENDSENNK
+102 NIENDVENNK
-112 LINSIDSFR
+112 LINNINSFTN
-121 KLKETEINYIT
+121 LTESEIKYIT
-132 RSVTDR
+132 RAVTDR

-143 ILIYKEIILEEF
+143 ILLYKEIILNEF
-155 LRIDSGDFDS
+155 LKIDTGEFTS
-165 YKEIVSEVKEQC
+165 YKEVVSEVKEQC
-177 SQLLNE
+177 AQLLND
-183 IRKADSASMKKSF
+183 IRKADAATMKKSF
-196 TLKSGIFEE
+196 SLKEGIFEE
-205 LVTNAVSAITDPNT
+205 LVTSAVSSITDPGT
-219 ALITGIQMLNDM
+219 ALVTGVQMLNDM

-254 MLLLSCYWIKKYNKI
+254 MLLMSCYWIKKYNKI
-269 ETERIPTVLYITT
+269 ETTKTPTVLYITT

-287 ESIIRLFNM
+287 ESTIRLFNM
-296 STPGGDIRQYTPQEV
+296 STTCGDIRQYLPEEV
-311 ADMMRT
+311 AGMMRDS
-317 TGSLGLGEGETDIVM
+317 GGLTLDDGDTDIVM

-355 NREVVAVVVDYIKR
+355 NREVIAVVVDYIKR
-369 IRSIT
+369 IRSISPT
-374 PSMDERIR
+374 IDERIR

-396 LKVPVITAQQINR
+396 LKIPVITAQQINR

-447 CGILNIEIEKSTNIK
+447 CGILNIEVEKSSNIK

-471 RYKSL
+471 RYKSM
-476 TNVTYFNQPF
+476 TNITYFNQPF
-486 VDIDSIQLVEDVG
+486 VDVDSIQMVEDVG
-499 LTNPAGKI
+499 WSTPAGKI
-507 SLATNLNMVDNSMV
+507 SLATNLNIVDNSMV
-521 NSTRGEKSAKPR
+521 NSTRGDKSAKPR
-533 EEIKSKSK
+533 EDVAK
-541 KFSDEFKF
+541 KKKYSDEFKF
-549 DLNI
+549 DLAI

>member
-1 MKPSKKAVSK
+1 MKQSKKSV
-11 TKKNINSTDSKIKFK
+11 TKIQNNIHNSDNKIKFK
-26 FAKSVLNLFIG
+26 FPKSILNLFIG
-37 YALYPDTT
+37 YSLYPDTS

-63 ERTYEFDISMYSRL
+63 ERSYEFDVSMYARL

-92 YSFDAIISYC
+92 YSFDAIMSYC
-102 TIENDSENNK
+102 NIENDVENNK
-112 LINSIDSFR
+112 LINNINSFTN
-121 KLKETEINYIT
+121 LTESEIKYIT
-132 RSVTDR
+132 RAVTDR

-143 ILIYKEIILEEF
+143 ILLYKEIILNEF
-155 LRIDSGDFDS
+155 LKIDTGEFTS
-165 YKEIVSEVKEQC
+165 YKEVVSEVKEQC
-177 SQLLNE
+177 AQLLND
-183 IRKADSASMKKSF
+183 IRKADAATMKKSF
-196 TLKSGIFEE
+196 SLKEGIFEE
-205 LVTNAVSAITDPNT
+205 LVTSAVASITDPGT
-219 ALITGIQMLNDM
+219 ALVTGVQMLNDM

-254 MLLLSCYWIKKYNKI
+254 MLLMSCYWIKKYNKI
-269 ETERIPTVLYITT
+269 ETTKTPTVLYITT

-296 STPGGDIRQYTPQEV
+296 STTCGDIRQYLPEEI
-311 ADMMRT
+311 AGMMRES
-317 TGSLGLGEGETDIVM
+317 GGLTLDDGDTDIVM

-355 NREVVAVVVDYIKR
+355 NREVIAVVVDYIKR
-369 IRSIT
+369 IRSISPT
-374 PSMDERIR
+374 IDERIR

-396 LKVPVITAQQINR
+396 LKIPVITAQQINR

-447 CGILNIEIEKSTNIK
+447 CGILNIEVEKSSNIK

-471 RYKSL
+471 RYKSM
-476 TNVTYFNQPF
+476 TNITYFNQPF
-486 VDIDSIQLVEDVG
+486 VDVDSIQMVEDVG
-499 LTNPAGKI
+499 WSTPAGKI
-507 SLATNLNMVDNSMV
+507 SLATNLNIVDNSMV
-521 NSTRGEKSAKPR
+521 NSTRGDKSAKPR
-533 EEIKSKSK
+533 EYVAK
-541 KFSDEFKF
+541 KKNYSDEFKF
-549 DLNI
+549 DLAI

>member
-1 MKPSKKAVSK
+1 MKQSKKSV
-11 TKKNINSTDSKIKFK
+11 TKIQNNIHNSDNKIKFK
-26 FAKSVLNLFIG
+26 FPKSILNLFIG
-37 YALYPDTT
+37 YSLYPDTS

-63 ERTYEFDISMYSRL
+63 ERSYEFDVSMYARL

-92 YSFDAIISYC
+92 YSFDAIMSYC
-102 TIENDSENNK
+102 NIENDVENNK
-112 LINSIDSFR
+112 LINNINSFTN
-121 KLKETEINYIT
+121 LTESEIKYIT
-132 RSVTDR
+132 RAVTDR

-143 ILIYKEIILEEF
+143 ILLYKEIILNEF
-155 LRIDSGDFDS
+155 LKIDTGEFTS
-165 YKEIVSEVKEQC
+165 YKEVVSEVKEQC
-177 SQLLNE
+177 AQLLND
-183 IRKADSASMKKSF
+183 IRKADAATMKKSF
-196 TLKSGIFEE
+196 SLKEGIFEE
-205 LVTNAVSAITDPNT
+205 LVTSAVSSITDPGT
-219 ALITGIQMLNDM
+219 ALVTGVQMLNDM

-254 MLLLSCYWIKKYNKI
+254 MLLMSCYWIKKYNKI
-269 ETERIPTVLYITT
+269 ETTKTPTVLYITT

-296 STPGGDIRQYTPQEV
+296 STTCGDIRQYLPEEV
-311 ADMMRT
+311 AGMMRNS
-317 TGSLGLGEGETDIVM
+317 GGLTLDDGDTDIVM

-355 NREVVAVVVDYIKR
+355 NREVIAVVVDYIKR
-369 IRSIT
+369 IRSISPT
-374 PSMDERIR
+374 IDERIR

-396 LKVPVITAQQINR
+396 LKIPVITAQQINR

-447 CGILNIEIEKSTNIK
+447 CGILNIEVEKSSYIK
-462 YLTVKEIKK
+462 YRTVKEIKK
-471 RYKSL
+471 RYKSM
-476 TNVTYFNQPF
+476 TNITYFNQPF
-486 VDIDSIQLVEDVG
+486 VDVDSIQMVEDVG
-499 LTNPAGKI
+499 WSTPAGKI
-507 SLATNLNMVDNSMV
+507 SLATNLNIVDNSMV
-521 NSTRGEKSAKPR
+521 NSTRGDKSAKPR
-533 EEIKSKSK
+533 EDVAK
-541 KFSDEFKF
+541 KKKYSDEFKF
-549 DLNI
+549 DLAI

>member
-1 MKPSKKAVSK
+1 MKQSKKSV
-11 TKKNINSTDSKIKFK
+11 TKIQNNIHNSDNKIKFK
-26 FAKSVLNLFIG
+26 FPKSILNLFIG
-37 YALYPDTT
+37 YSLYPDTS

-63 ERTYEFDISMYSRL
+63 ERSYEFDVSMYARL

-92 YSFDAIISYC
+92 YSFDAIMSYC
-102 TIENDSENNK
+102 NIENDVENNK
-112 LINSIDSFR
+112 LINNISSFTN
-121 KLKETEINYIT
+121 LTESEIKYIT
-132 RSVTDR
+132 RAVTDR

-143 ILIYKEIILEEF
+143 ILLYKEIILNEF
-155 LRIDSGDFDS
+155 LKIDTGEFTS
-165 YKEIVSEVKEQC
+165 YKEVVSEVKEQC
-177 SQLLNE
+177 AQLLND
-183 IRKADSASMKKSF
+183 IRKADAATMKKSF
-196 TLKSGIFEE
+196 SLKEGIFEE
-205 LVTNAVSAITDPNT
+205 LVTSAVSSITDPGT
-219 ALITGIQMLNDM
+219 ALVTGVQMLNDM

-254 MLLLSCYWIKKYNKI
+254 MLLMSCYWIKKYNKI
-269 ETERIPTVLYITT
+269 ETTKTPTVLYITT

-296 STPGGDIRQYTPQEV
+296 STTCGDIRQYLPEEV
-311 ADMMRT
+311 AGMMRES
-317 TGSLGLGEGETDIVM
+317 GGLTLDDGDTDIVM

-355 NREVVAVVVDYIKR
+355 NREVIAVVVDYIKR
-369 IRSIT
+369 IRSISPT
-374 PSMDERIR
+374 IDERIR

-396 LKVPVITAQQINR
+396 LKIPVITAQQINR

-447 CGILNIEIEKSTNIK
+447 CGILNIEVEKSSNIK

-471 RYKSL
+471 RYKSM
-476 TNVTYFNQPF
+476 TNITYFNQPF
-486 VDIDSIQLVEDVG
+486 VDVDSIQMVEDVG
-499 LTNPAGKI
+499 WSTPAGKI
-507 SLATNLNMVDNSMV
+507 SLATNLNIVDNSMV
-521 NSTRGEKSAKPR
+521 NSTRGDKSAKPR
-533 EEIKSKSK
+533 EDVAK
-541 KFSDEFKF
+541 KKKYSDEFKF
-549 DLNI
+549 DLAI

>member
-1 MKPSKKAVSK
+1 MKQSKKSV
-11 TKKNINSTDSKIKFK
+11 TKIQNNIHNSDNKIKFK
-26 FAKSVLNLFIG
+26 FPKSILNLFIG
-37 YALYPDTT
+37 YSLYPDTS

-63 ERTYEFDISMYSRL
+63 ERSYEFDVSMYARL

-92 YSFDAIISYC
+92 YSFDAIMSYC
-102 TIENDSENNK
+102 NIENDVENNK
-112 LINSIDSFR
+112 LINNISSFTN
-121 KLKETEINYIT
+121 LTESEIKYIT
-132 RSVTDR
+132 RAVTDR

-143 ILIYKEIILEEF
+143 ILLYKEIILNEF
-155 LRIDSGDFDS
+155 LKIDTGEFTS
-165 YKEIVSEVKEQC
+165 YKEVVAEVKEQC
-177 SQLLNE
+177 AQLLND
-183 IRKADSASMKKSF
+183 IRKADAATMKKSF
-196 TLKSGIFEE
+196 SLKEGIFEE
-205 LVTNAVSAITDPNT
+205 LVTSAVSSITDPGT
-219 ALITGIQMLNDM
+219 ALVTGVQMLNDM

-254 MLLLSCYWIKKYNKI
+254 MLLMSCYWIKKYNKI
-269 ETERIPTVLYITT
+269 ETTKTPTVLYITT

-296 STPGGDIRQYTPQEV
+296 STTCGDIRQYLPEEV
-311 ADMMRT
+311 AGMMRDS
-317 TGSLGLGEGETDIVM
+317 GGLTLDDGDTDIVM

-355 NREVVAVVVDYIKR
+355 NREVIAVVVDYIKR
-369 IRSIT
+369 IRSISPT
-374 PSMDERIR
+374 IDERIR

-396 LKVPVITAQQINR
+396 LKIPVITAQQINR

-447 CGILNIEIEKSTNIK
+447 CGILNIEVEKSSNIK

-471 RYKSL
+471 RYKSM
-476 TNVTYFNQPF
+476 TNITYFNQPF
-486 VDIDSIQLVEDVG
+486 VDVDSIQMVEDVG
-499 LTNPAGKI
+499 WSTPAGKI
-507 SLATNLNMVDNSMV
+507 SLATNLNIVDNSMV
-521 NSTRGEKSAKPR
+521 NSTRGDKSAKPR
-533 EEIKSKSK
+533 EDVAK
-541 KFSDEFKF
+541 KKKYSDEFKF
-549 DLNI
+549 DLAI

>member
-1 MKPSKKAVSK
+1 MKQSKKSV
-11 TKKNINSTDSKIKFK
+11 TKIQNNIHNSDNKIKFK
-26 FAKSVLNLFIG
+26 FPKSILNLFIG
-37 YALYPDTT
+37 YSLYPDTS

-63 ERTYEFDISMYSRL
+63 ERSYEFDVSMYARL

-92 YSFDAIISYC
+92 YSFDAIMSYC
-102 TIENDSENNK
+102 NIENDVENNK
-112 LINSIDSFR
+112 LINNINSFTN
-121 KLKETEINYIT
+121 LTESEIKYIT
-132 RSVTDR
+132 RAVTDR

-143 ILIYKEIILEEF
+143 ILLYKEIILNEF
-155 LRIDSGDFDS
+155 LKIDTGEFTS
-165 YKEIVSEVKEQC
+165 YKEVVAEVKEQC
-177 SQLLNE
+177 AQLLND
-183 IRKADSASMKKSF
+183 IRKADAATMKKSF
-196 TLKSGIFEE
+196 SLKEGIFEE
-205 LVTNAVSAITDPNT
+205 LVTSAVASITDPGT
-219 ALITGIQMLNDM
+219 ALVTGVQMLNDM

-254 MLLLSCYWIKKYNKI
+254 MLLMSCYWIKKYNKI
-269 ETERIPTVLYITT
+269 ETTKTPTVLYITT

-296 STPGGDIRQYTPQEV
+296 STTCGDIRQYLPEEI
-311 ADMMRT
+311 AGMMRES
-317 TGSLGLGEGETDIVM
+317 GSLTLDDGDTDIVM

-355 NREVVAVVVDYIKR
+355 NREVIAVVVDYIKR
-369 IRSIT
+369 IRSISPT
-374 PSMDERIR
+374 IDERIR

-396 LKVPVITAQQINR
+396 LKIPVITAQQINR

-447 CGILNIEIEKSTNIK
+447 CGILNIEVEKSSNIK

-471 RYKSL
+471 RYKSM
-476 TNVTYFNQPF
+476 TNITYFNQPF
-486 VDIDSIQLVEDVG
+486 VDVDSIQMVEDVG
-499 LTNPAGKI
+499 WSTPAGKI
-507 SLATNLNMVDNSMV
+507 SLATNLNIVDNSMV
-521 NSTRGEKSAKPR
+521 NSTRGDKSAKPR
-533 EEIKSKSK
+533 EDVAK
-541 KFSDEFKF
+541 KKKYSDEFKF
-549 DLNI
+549 DLAI

>member
-1 MKPSKKAVSK
+1 MKQSKKSV
-11 TKKNINSTDSKIKFK
+11 TKIQNNIHNSDNKIKFK
-26 FAKSVLNLFIG
+26 FPKSILNLFIG
-37 YALYPDTT
+37 YSLYPDTS

-63 ERTYEFDISMYSRL
+63 ERSYEFDVSMYARL

-92 YSFDAIISYC
+92 YSFDAIMSYC
-102 TIENDSENNK
+102 NIENDVENNK
-112 LINSIDSFR
+112 LINNISSFTN
-121 KLKETEINYIT
+121 LTESEIKYIT
-132 RSVTDR
+132 RAVTDR

-143 ILIYKEIILEEF
+143 ILLYKEIILNEF
-155 LRIDSGDFDS
+155 LKIDTGEFTS
-165 YKEIVSEVKEQC
+165 YKEVVSEVKEQC
-177 SQLLNE
+177 AQLLND
-183 IRKADSASMKKSF
+183 IRKADAATMKKSF
-196 TLKSGIFEE
+196 SLKEGIFEE
-205 LVTNAVSAITDPNT
+205 LVTSAVSSITDPGT
-219 ALITGIQMLNDM
+219 ALVTGVQMLNDM

-254 MLLLSCYWIKKYNKI
+254 MLLMSCYWIKKYNKI
-269 ETERIPTVLYITT
+269 ETTKTPTVLYITT

-296 STPGGDIRQYTPQEV
+296 STTCGDIRQYLPEEV
-311 ADMMRT
+311 AGMMRDS
-317 TGSLGLGEGETDIVM
+317 GGLTLDDGDTDIVM

-355 NREVVAVVVDYIKR
+355 NREVIAVVVDYIKR
-369 IRSIT
+369 IRSISPT
-374 PSMDERIR
+374 IDERIR

-396 LKVPVITAQQINR
+396 LKIPVITAQQINR

-447 CGILNIEIEKSTNIK
+447 CGILNIEVEKSSNIK

-471 RYKSL
+471 RYKSM
-476 TNVTYFNQPF
+476 TNITYFNQPF
-486 VDIDSIQLVEDVG
+486 VDVDSIQMVEDVG
-499 LTNPAGKI
+499 WSTPAGKI
-507 SLATNLNMVDNSMV
+507 SLATNLNIVDNSMV
-521 NSTRGEKSAKPR
+521 NSTRGDKSAKPR
-533 EEIKSKSK
+533 EDVAK
-541 KFSDEFKF
+541 KKKYSDEFKF
-549 DLNI
+549 DLAI